1 MNENT
6 KWFSQTVLTHK
17 DKFYGTDGYL
27 RVSISTNTT
36 DYKFYN
42 PPVFNIS
49 ITNNYQK
56 SYNINI
62 SNAED
67 LLESF
72 EKALKQLNG
81 DNSVVEKKY
90 QKDTKIYFKFAL
102 ETSSQERVVII
113 ELTSNES
120 DTTKII
126 IPLKPTFQSMLRR
139 LRKFVENYDTLC
151 INLLNQ
157 SINNEQV
164 QIIQQLPSLIK
175 GISSQISIPDSI
187 LDSRAAEPAYDH
199 EPKTES
205 TIEDLDKFLGD
216 DMSNIKIPEIEED
229 KVEKK
234 ETLVEYESPFIE
246 KMLENDLTKLEN
258 KLNSF
263 GTSRTAVLDLA
274 EDIKTNINIDP
285 LRGIDEEDK
294 KSLAYLSTLFHNLYS
309 KAYTINDTPIPIS
322 IPILKCKVAD
332 REENVEFAKDILMII
347 GYFRTLRRR
356 MESKFENA
364 YENKSMVYLFLRCFM
379 DSYAFSYL
387 DKLDEND
394 ITSSVV
400 GRYKYFDSLGLF
412 DKYKTLLND
421 NNCSSIDEGDIKTF
435 IQELNEKVISGT
447 KPIGD
452 LHEALY
458 LNGNVSLPSKN
469 QFSLEQITNEAVL
482 VEVDQKL
489 GYDIKN
495 SEIIGKLKE
504 KGVSDEILNFFK
516 GNKKVKKTSKA
527 EKITPL
533 QRYLTQ
539 FKQDIPE
546 SNREDVLKYVKELGN
561 KAFDFS
567 NCPWSLDE
575 LKEFDENVIKALYV
589 WNPDIDKKMAV
600 DYDYFAVL
608 VDEENMTKDSI
619 LIVNENTEQQS
630 GGFADM
636 NFDLE

>member
-1 MNENT
+1 
-6 KWFSQTVLTHK
+6 
-17 DKFYGTDGYL
+17 
-27 RVSISTNTT
+27 
-36 DYKFYN
+36 
-42 PPVFNIS
+42 
-49 ITNNYQK
+49 
-56 SYNINI
+56 
-62 SNAED
+62 
-67 LLESF
+67 LLS
-72 EKALKQLNG
+72 
-81 DNSVVEKKY
+81 
-90 QKDTKIYFKFAL
+90 
-102 ETSSQERVVII
+102 
-113 ELTSNES
+113 
-120 DTTKII
+120 
-126 IPLKPTFQSMLRR
+126 
-139 LRKFVENYDTLC
+139 
-151 INLLNQ
+151 
-157 SINNEQV
+157 
-164 QIIQQLPSLIK
+164 
-175 GISSQISIPDSI
+175 
-187 LDSRAAEPAYDH
+187 
-199 EPKTES
+199 
-205 TIEDLDKFLGD
+205 
-216 DMSNIKIPEIEED
+216 
-229 KVEKK
+229 
-234 ETLVEYESPFIE
+234 
-246 KMLENDLTKLEN
+246 
-258 KLNSF
+258 
-263 GTSRTAVLDLA
+263 
-274 EDIKTNINIDP
+274 
-285 LRGIDEEDK
+285 
-294 KSLAYLSTLFHNLYS
+294 
-309 KAYTINDTPIPIS
+309 
-322 IPILKCKVAD
+322 
-332 REENVEFAKDILMII
+332 
-347 GYFRTLRRR
+347 
-356 MESKFENA
+356 
-364 YENKSMVYLFLRCFM
+364 
-379 DSYAFSYL
+379 
-387 DKLDEND
+387 
-394 ITSSVV
+394 
-400 GRYKYFDSLGLF
+400 
-412 DKYKTLLND
+412 D

>member
-27 RVSISTNTT
+27 RVSISTNTA
-36 DYKFYN
+36 DYKFFN
-42 PPVFNIS
+42 PPIFNIS

-102 ETSSQERVVII
+102 EQSSQERVVVI
-113 ELTSNES
+113 ELISNES
-120 DTTKII
+120 DATKII
-126 IPLKPTFQSMLRR
+126 IPLKPTFQSLLRR
-139 LRKFVENYDTLC
+139 LRKFVEKYDRLC
-151 INLLNQ
+151 MDLLGY

-187 LDSRAAEPAYDH
+187 LDSRAAEPPYK
-199 EPKTES
+199 EETETETS
-205 TIEDLDKFLGD
+205 INDLDKFLGD
-216 DMSNIKIPEIEED
+216 DMDNIKIPEIEED

-246 KMLENDLTKLEN
+246 KMLENDLTKLES

-263 GTSRTAVLDLA
+263 AVSRTAVLDLA
-274 EDIKTNINIDP
+274 QDIKKNIQIDP
-285 LRGIDEEDK
+285 LRGINDEDK
-294 KSLAYLSTLFHNLYS
+294 KSLAYLSSLFHYLYS
-309 KAYTINDTPIPIS
+309 KAYTINETPIPIS
-322 IPILKCKVAD
+322 IPILKCNVTD
-332 REENVEFAKDILMII
+332 REENLEFAKDVLMII
-347 GYFRTLRRR
+347 GFFRTVRRR
-356 MESKFENA
+356 LEAKFQNA

-387 DKLDEND
+387 DKMDKND
-394 ITSSVV
+394 ITAAIV
-400 GRYKYFDSLGLF
+400 GRYKYFDSLGVF
-412 DKYKTLLND
+412 DKYKTLLRD
-421 NNCSSIDEGDIKTF
+421 NNCSSIDERDIQSF
-435 IQELNEKVISGT
+435 VQELNENIISDT
-447 KPIGD
+447 KPITE
-452 LHEALY
+452 LHE
-458 LNGNVSLPSKN
+458 NFFMSNNVALPSKN
-469 QFSLEQITNEAVL
+469 QFSLEQITNEIVL

-489 GYDIKN
+489 GYDLKN
-495 SEIIGKLKE
+495 SEIIEKLKE
-504 KGVSDEILNFFK
+504 KGVTDEILNFFK
-516 GNKKVKKTSKA
+516 GKKKVKKTSKV

-546 SNREDVLKYVKELGN
+546 AIRDEVLNYVKELGN
-561 KAFDFS
+561 KPFDFS
-567 NCPWSLDE
+567 DCPWDIDK
-575 LKEFDENVIKALYV
+575 LKEIDENVIKALYV
-589 WNPDIDKKMAV
+589 WNPESDKKMAV

-608 VDEENMTKDSI
+608 VSEENMTKESI
-619 LIVNENTEQQS
+619 LIVNETKSEDS

-636 NFDLE
+636 NFDL